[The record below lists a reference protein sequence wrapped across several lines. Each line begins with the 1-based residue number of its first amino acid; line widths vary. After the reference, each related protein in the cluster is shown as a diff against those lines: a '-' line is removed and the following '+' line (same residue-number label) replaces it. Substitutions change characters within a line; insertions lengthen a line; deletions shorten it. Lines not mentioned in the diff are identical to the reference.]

1 MSIRLKIT
9 LLFLG
14 SLILMIFITVWVQKN
29 TIEKSEALQIN
40 TYLNDAKV
48 LLTPFARG
56 NSKKVETKLLEL
68 QLQHI
73 QVPAGEEQETLLLKP
88 LSYGQVHIFKIK
100 NLYYLKISYLDEK
113 LVLYD
118 VRQDKRLQEYNLT
131 YLLFGLDIMLL
142 ILIYLL
148 VLKMVSP
155 LKKISQTMKTF
166 SQGNLDVR
174 TQIKSN
180 DEIGKVSE
188 NFNLMADKLQH
199 TLLSKET
206 LLREVGHEL
215 KTPIARGKF
224 ALNAL
229 DASKQKRIITD
240 AFDELEKLTDAILQ
254 EKLLDEEVLHITT
267 FKASTLI
274 IQTLSK
280 LTIDEEDINVTIEDF
295 EIKGDLYY
303 LEMALKNLVENALKY
318 TDRVPITLIA
328 KKQSLDIYSY
338 GKPLEHTLN
347 YYLEPFTQQ
356 NRDSIGF
363 GLGLNIV
370 QKIVE
375 KHGFTLTY
383 QHKNGANIFTLLCSN
398 AM

>member
-1 MSIRLKIT
+1 MSIRLKIS

-29 TIEKSEALQIN
+29 TIKKSEALQIN

-48 LLTPFARG
+48 LLSPFARG
-56 NSKKVETKLLEL
+56 NNKKVETKLSELGLEHL
-68 QLQHI
+68 QRPI
-73 QVPAGEEQETLLLKP
+73 EGGQETLLLKP
-88 LSYGQVHIFKIK
+88 LSYGQVHIFKIR
-100 NLYYLKISYLDEK
+100 NQYYLEISYFDDK
-113 LVLYD
+113 LILYD
-118 VRQDKRLQEYNLT
+118 TLQNKTLQEYNLT
-131 YLLFGLDIMLL
+131 YLLFGLDIILL

-155 LKKISQTMKTF
+155 LKKISQTMKIF
-166 SQGNLDVR
+166 SQGELNVR
-174 TQIKSN
+174 TQVKSN
-180 DEIGKVSE
+180 DEIAEVSE

-229 DASKQKRIITD
+229 DESEQKRVITD
-240 AFDELEKLTDAILQ
+240 TFFDLERLTNAILQ

-274 IQTLSK
+274 VQTLSK
-280 LTIDEEDINVTIEDF
+280 LTIAEENINVTIEDF
-295 EIKGDLYY
+295 EVKGDLYY

-318 TDRVPITLIA
+318 TDKKPITLIA
-328 KKQSLDIYSY
+328 KKHSLSIHSD
-338 GKPLEHTLN
+338 GKPLAHMLS
-347 YYLEPFTQQ
+347 YYLQPFTQQ
-356 NRDSIGF
+356 NRNSSGF

-375 KHGFTLTY
+375 KHGFTLAY
-383 QHKNGANIFTLLCSN
+383 ENKNGQNIFTLLCSN
-398 AM
+398 GA